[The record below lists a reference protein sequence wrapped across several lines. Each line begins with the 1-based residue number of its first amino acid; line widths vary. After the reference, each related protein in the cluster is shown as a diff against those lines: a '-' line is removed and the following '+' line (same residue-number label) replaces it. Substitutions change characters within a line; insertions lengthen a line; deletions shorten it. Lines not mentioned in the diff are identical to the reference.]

1 MALTLTLKQQTKMK
15 NDIKFILSIMSL
27 MFGVIGALY
36 IWLYLGFVL
45 PIITIALAID
55 AGTLTAMLVATN
67 LKTLYT
73 PVTFVSFFIV
83 LVLVRSWSVLYY
95 LIPR

>member
-1 MALTLTLKQQTKMK
+1 MK

-36 IWLYLGFVL
+36 IWLYLGLVL

-67 LKTLYT
+67 LIAFALKG
-73 PVTFVSFFIV
+73 V
-83 LVLVRSWSVLYY
+83 LAIMWLVICYVASMWL
-95 LIPR
+95 LP

>member
-1 MALTLTLKQQTKMK
+1 MALTLTFKQQTKMK

-36 IWLYLGFVL
+36 IWLYLGLVL

-67 LKTLYT
+67 LTAFALKG
-73 PVTFVSFFIV
+73 V
-83 LVLVRSWSVLYY
+83 LAIMWLVICYVASMWL
-95 LIPR
+95 LP

>member
-1 MALTLTLKQQTKMK
+1 MALTLTFKQQTKMK

-36 IWLYLGFVL
+36 IWLYLGLVL

-67 LKTLYT
+67 LIAFALKG
-73 PVTFVSFFIV
+73 V
-83 LVLVRSWSVLYY
+83 LAIMWLVICYVASMWL
-95 LIPR
+95 LP

>member
-1 MALTLTLKQQTKMK
+1 MK

-36 IWLYLGFVL
+36 IWLYLGLVL
-45 PIITIALAID
+45 PIVTIALAID

-67 LKTLYT
+67 LIAFALKG
-73 PVTFVSFFIV
+73 V
-83 LVLVRSWSVLYY
+83 LAIMWLVICYVASMWL
-95 LIPR
+95 LP

>member
-1 MALTLTLKQQTKMK
+1 MALTLTFKQQTKMK

-36 IWLYLGFVL
+36 IWLYLGLVL

-67 LKTLYT
+67 LIAFALKGALA
-73 PVTFVSFFIV
+73 IMW
-83 LVLVRSWSVLYY
+83 LVICYVASMWLL
-95 LIPR
+95 P

>member
-67 LKTLYT
+67 LIAFALKGVLAIMWLVICY
-73 PVTFVSFFIV
+73 VTSMW
-83 LVLVRSWSVLYY
+83 LL
-95 LIPR
+95 P

>member
-1 MALTLTLKQQTKMK
+1 MALTLTFKQQTKMK

-36 IWLYLGFVL
+36 IWLYLGLVL

-67 LKTLYT
+67 L
-73 PVTFVSFFIV
+73 IV
-83 LVLVRSWSVLYY
+83 FALKGVLAIMWLVICYVASMWLL
-95 LIPR
+95 P

>member
-1 MALTLTLKQQTKMK
+1 MALTLTFKQQTKMK

-36 IWLYLGFVL
+36 IWLYLGLVL
-45 PIITIALAID
+45 PIVTIALAID

-67 LKTLYT
+67 LIAFALKG
-73 PVTFVSFFIV
+73 V
-83 LVLVRSWSVLYY
+83 LAIMWLVICYVASMWL
-95 LIPR
+95 LP